1 MDVASCFSRE
11 EVVGWLTEVAM
22 DRHTMLLIGSAI
34 VAVLVIASMLVGPG
48 GLLIP
53 R

>member
-1 MDVASCFSRE
+1 MQPQVRDVAE
-11 EVVGWLTEVAM
+11 LAM
-22 DRHTMLLIGSAI
+22 DRRTMLLIGSAV
-34 VAVLVIASMLVGPG
+34 VAVLVIASILVGPG